1 MVGILGLLLAGIHN
15 LFSPKGLAALA
26 SFALLNLFFAF
37 RFYRRSRKLL
47 GRVIAKIL
55 QSLNVELRKVWEAKL
70 DSILDSLQET
80 RGDWISPPG
89 TDLKRL
95 GETVRRI
102 DADLATRLLTVFPEG
117 PDHKFSP
124 R

>member
-1 MVGILGLLLAGIHN
+1 MPTNHVNTEEVESARRTLLETA
-15 LFSPKGLAALA
+15 LAALRA
-26 SFALLNLFFAF
+26 AQVAINQEIGAYPAPIPACDAQFNGLLEE
-37 RFYRRSRKLL
+37 RRRLSQAIRY
-47 GRVIAKIL
+47 IDA
-55 QSLNVELRKVWEAKL
+55 AM
-70 DSILDSLQET
+70 T
-80 RGDWISPPG
+80 RGDIQSPTG

-117 PDHKFSP
+117 PNHKSSP